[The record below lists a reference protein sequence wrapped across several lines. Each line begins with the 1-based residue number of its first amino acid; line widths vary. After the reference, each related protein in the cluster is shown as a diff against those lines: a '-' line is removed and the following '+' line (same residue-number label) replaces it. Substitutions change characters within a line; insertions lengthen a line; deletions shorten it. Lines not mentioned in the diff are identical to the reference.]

1 MNHILSTYD
10 YIMSIGDPR
19 VLSWPLVNNPFE
31 PLSVLV
37 IHAFIIYFGIKLMAK
52 RKPFDL
58 KLFLYVYNFL
68 QVIGSFYIFYEVSV
82 KLKFKYLFNVK
93 LIFFFFFYFF

>member
-1 MNHILSTYD
+1 MNQIKSTYD
-10 YIMSIGDPR
+10 YIMSLGDPR

-31 PLSVLV
+31 PLSVLIV
-37 IHAFIIYFGIKLMAK
+37 YALVIYFGTKFMSK

-68 QVIGSFYIFYEVSV
+68 QVIGSFYIFYEVRQ
-82 KLKFKYLFNVK
+82 
-93 LIFFFFFYFF
+93 I